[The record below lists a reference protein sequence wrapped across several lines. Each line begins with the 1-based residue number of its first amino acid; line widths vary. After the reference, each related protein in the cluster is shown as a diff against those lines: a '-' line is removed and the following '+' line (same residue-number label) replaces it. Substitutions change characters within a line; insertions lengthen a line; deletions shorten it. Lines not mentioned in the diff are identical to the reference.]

1 MRQKITLFFVVFSI
15 LVSSGQVFN
24 DVTKPSLSRTSL
36 AEKIYLQVDNILYQ
50 TGETIWYKAIVAK
63 SYDNSLSDFSGVLH
77 VDLIDP
83 NQNIIQSQI
92 LKLVKGASN
101 GSFILEKSYKPGK
114 YRIRAY
120 THWNRNFEED
130 FMFSQDIEVVN
141 LQEDNQGQ
149 KAIVNVVVNKGD
161 NKSIQAN
168 INPKIL
174 NKDFKG
180 ELKIYLETS
189 TSVDSLILRQNEE
202 GIYKLDHILPENA
215 TRAEII
221 LKVKPKNKF
230 IDTGDEIY
238 TETIIVDND
247 YVDLQFFP
255 EGGKLV
261 SGLLSTVGFK
271 ALDYNGLGYR
281 VDGVIKDNNNIEVT
295 SFSSNDL
302 GMGTFK
308 LQPKTGM
315 SYHALI
321 RKNET
326 TYKYS
331 LPNAYFKGSVITVVD
346 LQNQLRLSVSSKNE
360 ATKYL
365 IIDISSHGVKYQ
377 SFKFN
382 KKASITTSIP
392 KSSLPDGIIKIS
404 VRNDNNQILCERLV
418 FNHKEEKRLHVNLS
432 SDKTSYSQREK
443 VRVQLGLDS
452 IYANKKACV
461 SALVINKQR
470 NDASKNHSS
479 NILAYFLLN
488 SELKGFIEYPDY
500 YFENS
505 NRTRKLDLDAL
516 LLTQG
521 WRNYIYENEKPLVS
535 FTFKPEKHLQLSG
548 TIGEYFNPN
557 KRPNKPLDINLMVS
571 GDNNPIFYNEEIA
584 STGHYSFQID
594 DIYKTTSEYFMQVVD
609 KKGKPIDFKI
619 NVDKKWFPAV
629 TQKKYNLK
637 ILANTQ
643 QSITKEI
650 EAANKA
656 IKDFEDTY
664 SNTVALR
671 EVNVKGYKLTPKRE
685 EFIEKHG
692 EPTKVING
700 KDLVEK
706 APKWNFGVLS
716 VIRSQFPDK
725 VMIIDEGPPHSQFL
739 RPVVRGT
746 EYAGG
751 FTYVLVD
758 NIPVAIREYPFIQ
771 SIPVEEVESI
781 DILESP
787 RNKNKYCDEVL
798 RALTCPTYVALIN
811 IYTKSGNGI
820 NGIVKTKGAKIDV
833 IKGFSQSVEFYAPN
847 YETLSNQDWVIPD
860 NRSVIHWEPNIILN
874 DEGKYY
880 LEFYNDDYI
889 GEVSI
894 IVEAISEDGKI
905 GYSEKTYT
913 VKEAE
918 R

>member
-1 MRQKITLFFVVFSI
+1 MKQKIALFFVVFSI
-15 LVSSGQVFN
+15 LYSSGQVFN
-24 DVTKPSLSRTSL
+24 DITKPSLSRTSL
-36 AEKIYLQVDNILYQ
+36 AEKIYLQVDNTLYQ
-50 TGETIWYKAIVAK
+50 TGETVWYKAVVVK
-63 SYDNSLSDFSGVLH
+63 SYDNSLSDLSGILH
-77 VDLIDP
+77 VDLIDA
-83 NQNIIQSQI
+83 NENIIQSQL
-92 LKLVKGASN
+92 LKLVNGASN
-101 GSFILEKSYKPGK
+101 GSFVLENSYKPGK

-120 THWNRNFEED
+120 TYWNRNFEED
-130 FMFSQDIEVVN
+130 FMFSKAIEVVN
-141 LQEDNQGQ
+141 LQEDIKRQ
-149 KAIVNVVVNKGD
+149 KAIINVVVGTGNY
-161 NKSIQAN
+161 KSIQAD

-180 ELKIYLETS
+180 ELKVCLETA
-189 TSVDSLILRQNEE
+189 TTIDSLTLEQNEE
-202 GIYKLDHILPENA
+202 GIYKLDHILPE
-215 TRAEII
+215 TVTKAEIK
-221 LKVKPKNKF
+221 LKVKSKNKF
-230 IDTGDEIY
+230 IDTGDDIY

-271 ALDYNGLGYR
+271 ALDYNGLGYQ
-281 VDGVIKDNNNIEVT
+281 VNGVIKDNNNVEIT
-295 SFSSNDL
+295 SFRSNAL

-308 LQPKTGM
+308 LQPKAGM
-315 SYHALI
+315 SYYALI
-321 RKNET
+321 KKDET

-331 LPNAYFKGSVITVVD
+331 LPNVYFKSSVITIVD
-346 LQNQLRLSVSSKNE
+346 LQDQLRLSVSSKNE
-360 ATKYL
+360 ESKYL
-365 IIDISSHGVKYQ
+365 IIDVSSRSVKYQ
-377 SFKFN
+377 RFRFDK
-382 KKASITTSIP
+382 TSNINTAIP
-392 KSSLPDGIIKIS
+392 KESLPDGIIKIT
-404 VRNDNNQILCERLV
+404 VRNDKDQILCERLV
-418 FNHKEEKRLHVNLS
+418 FNNRDEQRLYISLS
-432 SDKTSYSQREK
+432 SDKTNYSQREK
-443 VRVQLGLDS
+443 VRVQVGLDS
-452 IYANKKACV
+452 IYVNKGTTI
-461 SALVINKQR
+461 SALVINKKR
-470 NDASKNHSS
+470 RDASEKHTS
-479 NILAYFLLN
+479 NILAHLLLN

-629 TQKKYNLK
+629 TQKKYNFK
-637 ILANTQ
+637 ILANIQ

-716 VIRSQFPDK
+716 VIRSKFPDK

-798 RALTCPTYVALIN
+798 RAHTCPTYVALIN

-833 IKGFSQSVEFYAPN
+833 IKGFSKSVDFYAPN
-847 YETLSNQDWVIPD
+847 YDTLSNQDWVIPD
-860 NRSVIHWEPNIILN
+860 NRSVIHWEPDIKLN

-889 GEVSI
+889 GEVSV
-894 IVEAISEDGKI
+894 IVEAISKDGKI
-905 GYSEKTYT
+905 GYVEKTYT